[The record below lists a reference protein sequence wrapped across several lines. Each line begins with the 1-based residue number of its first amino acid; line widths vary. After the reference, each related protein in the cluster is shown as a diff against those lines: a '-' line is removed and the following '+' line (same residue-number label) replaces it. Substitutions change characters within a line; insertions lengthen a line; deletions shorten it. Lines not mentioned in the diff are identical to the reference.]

1 LTNTGNVSVATTYS
15 KLLYRNML
23 LSKYM
28 DFDLKMKCPSCHSQA
43 AVVADEDELDPIVTY
58 YCPSCVKMWN
68 GPIDVM
74 PAQ

>member
-1 LTNTGNVSVATTYS
+1 
-15 KLLYRNML
+15 
-23 LSKYM
+23 M